1 MDKPVIS
8 LEKYEVD
15 KINFSRTL
23 TNEDKENGEVF
34 DVSFSGGLTEDEKNG
49 KVTISVTCIDKETF
63 RKATVTVSGYFLIND
78 TENIKEFLIV
88 NGSAI
93 IFPYVR
99 SILSMVTSFDSETAL
114 LIPTVNILDIMK
126 DKSESK

>member
-1 MDKPVIS
+1 MNKPVIS

-15 KINFSRTL
+15 EINFSRSL
-23 TNEDKENGEVF
+23 TKDDLENSEVF
-34 DVSFSGGLTEDEKNG
+34 DVSFGGGFSEDKQNG
-49 KVTISVTCIDKETF
+49 KVTISVTCIDKETL
-63 RKATVTVSGYFLIND
+63 RKVKVTVSGYFLIND
-78 TENIKEFLIV
+78 TENIEEFLIV

-114 LIPTVNILDIMK
+114 LIPTVNILDLMK
-126 DKSESK
+126 NKSDY

>member
-15 KINFSRTL
+15 EINFSRTL
-23 TNEDKENGEVF
+23 TDEDKENSEVF
-34 DVSFSGGLTEDEKNG
+34 DVNFSGGLTEDEKYG
-49 KVTISVTCIDKETF
+49 KVTISVTCLDKETF
-63 RKATVTVSGYFLIND
+63 RKVTVTVSGYFLLND
-78 TENIKEFLIV
+78 TENIKEYLIV

-99 SILSMVTSFDSETAL
+99 SILSMVTSFDSETAV
-114 LIPTVNILDIMK
+114 LIPTVNILDLMK